1 MLTKLKRK
9 SMDATS
15 EAVVARLQGLPDKA
29 RRTLTM
35 DNGTENAGHE
45 KITMEIG
52 IKCYFAHPYASW
64 ESEEPTKILMAW
76 LDGICQREQI
86 SVISHVGK

>member
-1 MLTKLKRK
+1 MLCP
-9 SMDATS
+9 

-52 IKCYFAHPYASW
+52 IKCSLLIPMLPG
-64 ESEEPTKILMAW
+64 SEEPTKILMAW

>member
-1 MLTKLKRK
+1 
-9 SMDATS
+9 MDATS

-52 IKCYFAHPYASW
+52 IKCYLLIPMLPW
-64 ESEEPTKILMAW
+64 ERGTNENINGLVRW
-76 LDGICQREQI
+76 YCQREQI
-86 SVISHVGK
+86 S